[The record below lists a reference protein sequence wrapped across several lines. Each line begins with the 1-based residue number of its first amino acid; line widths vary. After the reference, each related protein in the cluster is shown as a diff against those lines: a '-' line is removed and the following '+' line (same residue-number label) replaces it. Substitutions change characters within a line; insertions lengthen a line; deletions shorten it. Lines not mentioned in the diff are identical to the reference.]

1 MPPAGASAF
10 TTAEGMVNGV
20 LSDTTDFRTAVEP
33 AVAAGLAEMN
43 VLMADVAYLTDSGD
57 AGGEDLAHF
66 AGRQTQEDVLV
77 FLADKLSVGAGGA
90 AHLPG
95 MVAAQTTLRCAQR
108 CRPECGREAERC
120 QA

>member
-1 MPPAGASAF
+1 MTAAGASAF

-90 AHLPG
+90 AHL
-95 MVAAQTTLRCAQR
+95 AALAGIHLNVVHNGA
-108 CRPECGREAERC
+108 RPECGREAERC